1 MEQHALVDRI
11 LAMTLAIE
19 HAVAL
24 ADWQEAAR
32 ITEERSPMFARLT
45 REQDAV
51 SMQKIGRIRAI
62 DARTSVGASTARAE
76 LQVEYSSAMRGA
88 QAASKYHQAARL

>member
-1 MEQHALVDRI
+1 MEQHAVVDRI

-24 ADWQEAAR
+24 ADWTEAAR
-32 ITEERSPMFARLT
+32 LSEERSPLFSRLT

-51 SMQKIGRIRAI
+51 SMQKISRIRAI
-62 DARTSVGASTARAE
+62 DARTSGGASTARSE
-76 LQVEYSSAMRGA
+76 LQAEYLVAMRGA
-88 QAASKYHQAARL
+88 QAASKYHQVARF

>member
-24 ADWQEAAR
+24 ADWTEAAR
-32 ITEERSPMFARLT
+32 LTEQRSPLFVRLT
-45 REQDAV
+45 REQDGL
-51 SMQKIGRIRAI
+51 SMEKISRIRAI
-62 DARTSVGASTARAE
+62 DAKNSVDATVARTE
-76 LQVEYSSAMRGA
+76 LQTEYSASMHKA
-88 QAASKYHQAARL
+88 QAASKYHQAARF